1 MNTLT
6 NTFNSSKL
14 IYCGLG
20 LALTLLSGF
29 ILSKLGRPLNSAVFG
44 AHKII
49 AVGTIVLI
57 GLNIRDLARIVGLQT
72 VHPALIWGTGLLL
85 LALVVSGSLLSFDKL
100 VLPITLR
107 VHQIVPLLA
116 LAFSALSIYL
126 LANGRS

>member
-1 MNTLT
+1 MSTVL
-6 NTFNSSKL
+6 SSKVAYAGIGFL
-14 IYCGLG
+14 
-20 LALTLLSGF
+20 LTLISGVV
-29 ILSKLGRPLNSAVFG
+29 LSKIGRPLNSAVFG

-57 GLNIRDLARIVGLQT
+57 GLNIRDLAQVVGLQA

-100 VLPITLR
+100 VLPLTLR

-116 LAFSALSIYL
+116 LVFSALSIYL

>member
-1 MNTLT
+1 MSTVL
-6 NTFNSSKL
+6 SSKVAYAGIGFL
-14 IYCGLG
+14 
-20 LALTLLSGF
+20 LTLISGVV
-29 ILSKLGRPLNSAVFG
+29 LSKMGRPLNSAVFG

-57 GLNIRDLARIVGLQT
+57 GLNIRDLAQVVGLQA

-116 LAFSALSIYL
+116 LAFSALSIYF

>member
-1 MNTLT
+1 MSTVL
-6 NTFNSSKL
+6 SSKVAYAGIGFL
-14 IYCGLG
+14 
-20 LALTLLSGF
+20 LTLISGVV
-29 ILSKLGRPLNSAVFG
+29 LSKMGRPLNSAVFG

-100 VLPITLR
+100 VLPLTLR

>member
-1 MNTLT
+1 MVPAMTIADL
-6 NTFNSSKL
+6 
-14 IYCGLG
+14 LG
-20 LALTLLSGF
+20 T
-29 ILSKLGRPLNSAVFG
+29 
-44 AHKII
+44 
-49 AVGTIVLI
+49 VGV
-57 GLNIRDLARIVGLQT
+57 
-72 VHPALIWGTGLLL
+72 GLLL

>member
-1 MNTLT
+1 MSTVL
-6 NTFNSSKL
+6 SSKV
-14 IYCGLG
+14 IYAGVGFL
-20 LALTLLSGF
+20 LTLISGVV
-29 ILSKLGRPLNSAVFG
+29 LSKMGRPLNSAVFG

-57 GLNIRDLARIVGLQT
+57 GLNIRDLAQVVGLQA

>member
-1 MNTLT
+1 MSTVL
-6 NTFNSSKL
+6 SSKV
-14 IYCGLG
+14 IYAGIGFL
-20 LALTLLSGF
+20 LTLISGVV
-29 ILSKLGRPLNSAVFG
+29 LSKMGRPLNSAVFG

-57 GLNIRDLARIVGLQT
+57 GLNIRDLAQVVGLQA

-116 LAFSALSIYL
+116 LAFSALSIYF

>member
-1 MNTLT
+1 MSTVL
-6 NTFNSSKL
+6 SSKV
-14 IYCGLG
+14 IYAGVGFL
-20 LALTLLSGF
+20 LTLISGVV
-29 ILSKLGRPLNSAVFG
+29 LSKMGRPLNSAVFG

-57 GLNIRDLARIVGLQT
+57 GLNIRDLAQVVGLQA

-85 LALVVSGSLLSFDKL
+85 LVLVVSGSLLSFDKL

-116 LAFSALSIYL
+116 LAFSALSIYF

>member
-1 MNTLT
+1 MSTVL
-6 NTFNSSKL
+6 SSKVAYAGIGFL
-14 IYCGLG
+14 
-20 LALTLLSGF
+20 LTLISGVV
-29 ILSKLGRPLNSAVFG
+29 LSKMGRPLNSAVFG

-57 GLNIRDLARIVGLQT
+57 GLNIRDLAQVVGLQA

-85 LALVVSGSLLSFDKL
+85 LVLVVSGSLLSFDKL
-100 VLPITLR
+100 VLPLTLR

>member
-1 MNTLT
+1 MSTVL
-6 NTFNSSKL
+6 SSKV
-14 IYCGLG
+14 IYAGIGFL
-20 LALTLLSGF
+20 LTLISGVV
-29 ILSKLGRPLNSAVFG
+29 LSKMGRPLNSAVFG

-57 GLNIRDLARIVGLQT
+57 GLNIRDLAQVVGLQA

>member
-1 MNTLT
+1 MSTVL
-6 NTFNSSKL
+6 SSKVAYAGIGFL
-14 IYCGLG
+14 
-20 LALTLLSGF
+20 LTLISGVV
-29 ILSKLGRPLNSAVFG
+29 LSKMGRPLNSAVFG

-57 GLNIRDLARIVGLQT
+57 GLNIRDLAQVVGLQA

-85 LALVVSGSLLSFDKL
+85 LVLVVSGSLLSFDKL

>member
-1 MNTLT
+1 MSTVL
-6 NTFNSSKL
+6 SSKVAYAGIGFL
-14 IYCGLG
+14 
-20 LALTLLSGF
+20 LTLISGVV
-29 ILSKLGRPLNSAVFG
+29 LSKMGRPLNSAVFG

-57 GLNIRDLARIVGLQT
+57 GLNIRDLAQVVGLQA

>member
-1 MNTLT
+1 MSTVL
-6 NTFNSSKL
+6 SSKV
-14 IYCGLG
+14 IYAGVGFL
-20 LALTLLSGF
+20 LTLISGVV
-29 ILSKLGRPLNSAVFG
+29 LSKMGRPLNSAVFG

-57 GLNIRDLARIVGLQT
+57 GLNIRDLAQVVGLQT
-72 VHPALIWGTGLLL
+72 VHPAIIWGTGLLL

-116 LAFSALSIYL
+116 LACSAMSIYF

>member
-1 MNTLT
+1 MSTVL
-6 NTFNSSKL
+6 SSKVAYAGIGFL
-14 IYCGLG
+14 
-20 LALTLLSGF
+20 LTLISGVV
-29 ILSKLGRPLNSAVFG
+29 LSKMGRPLNSAVFG

-57 GLNIRDLARIVGLQT
+57 GLNIRDLAQVVGLQA

-100 VLPITLR
+100 VLPLTLR

>member
-1 MNTLT
+1 MSTVL
-6 NTFNSSKL
+6 SSKV
-14 IYCGLG
+14 IYAGVGFL
-20 LALTLLSGF
+20 LTLISGVV
-29 ILSKLGRPLNSAVFG
+29 LSKMGRPLNSAVFG

-57 GLNIRDLARIVGLQT
+57 GLNIRDLAQVVGLQA

-116 LAFSALSIYL
+116 LAFSALSIYF

>member
-1 MNTLT
+1 MSTVL
-6 NTFNSSKL
+6 SSKVAYAGIGFL
-14 IYCGLG
+14 
-20 LALTLLSGF
+20 LTLISGVV
-29 ILSKLGRPLNSAVFG
+29 LSKMGRPLNSAVFG

-57 GLNIRDLARIVGLQT
+57 GLNIRDLARVVGLQA
-72 VHPALIWGTGLLL
+72 VHPELIWGTGLLL

-100 VLPITLR
+100 VLPLTLR

>member
-1 MNTLT
+1 MSTVL
-6 NTFNSSKL
+6 SSKVAYAGIGFL
-14 IYCGLG
+14 
-20 LALTLLSGF
+20 LTLISGVV
-29 ILSKLGRPLNSAVFG
+29 LSKMGRPLNSAVFG

>member
-1 MNTLT
+1 MSTVL
-6 NTFNSSKL
+6 SSKVAYAGIGFL
-14 IYCGLG
+14 
-20 LALTLLSGF
+20 LTLISGVV
-29 ILSKLGRPLNSAVFG
+29 LSKMGRPLNSAVFG

-57 GLNIRDLARIVGLQT
+57 GLNIRDLARVVGLQA
-72 VHPALIWGTGLLL
+72 VHPELIWGTGLLL

>member
-1 MNTLT
+1 MSTVL
-6 NTFNSSKL
+6 SSKVAYAGIGFL
-14 IYCGLG
+14 
-20 LALTLLSGF
+20 LTLISGVV
-29 ILSKLGRPLNSAVFG
+29 LSKMGRPLNSAVFG

-57 GLNIRDLARIVGLQT
+57 GLNIRDLAQVVGLQA

-107 VHQIVPLLA
+107 VHQVVPLLA
-116 LAFSALSIYL
+116 LAFSALSIYF

>member
-1 MNTLT
+1 MSTVL
-6 NTFNSSKL
+6 SSKVAYAGIGFL
-14 IYCGLG
+14 
-20 LALTLLSGF
+20 LTLISGVV
-29 ILSKLGRPLNSAVFG
+29 LSKMGRPLNSAVFG

-57 GLNIRDLARIVGLQT
+57 GLNIRDLARVVGLQA

>member
-1 MNTLT
+1 MSTVL
-6 NTFNSSKL
+6 SSKVAYAGIGFL
-14 IYCGLG
+14 
-20 LALTLLSGF
+20 LTLISGVV
-29 ILSKLGRPLNSAVFG
+29 LSKMGRPLNSAVFG

-57 GLNIRDLARIVGLQT
+57 GLNIRDLAQVVGLQA

-85 LALVVSGSLLSFDKL
+85 LVLVVSGSLLSFDKL

-116 LAFSALSIYL
+116 LAFSALSIYF

>member
-1 MNTLT
+1 MSTVL
-6 NTFNSSKL
+6 SSKVAYAGIGFL
-14 IYCGLG
+14 
-20 LALTLLSGF
+20 LTLISGVV
-29 ILSKLGRPLNSAVFG
+29 LSKMGRPLNSAVFG

-57 GLNIRDLARIVGLQT
+57 GLNIRDLAQVVGLQA

-100 VLPITLR
+100 VLPLTLR

-116 LAFSALSIYL
+116 LAFSALSIYF